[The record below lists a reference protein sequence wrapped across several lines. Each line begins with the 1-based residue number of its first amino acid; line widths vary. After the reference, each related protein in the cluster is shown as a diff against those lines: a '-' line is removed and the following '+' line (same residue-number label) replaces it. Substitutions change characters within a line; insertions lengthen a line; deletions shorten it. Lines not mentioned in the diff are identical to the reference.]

1 MTKEDLKKRTKLFAL
16 RIIKMGKVIKAD
28 DVDKLL
34 LKQLIRSAT
43 SVAANYRAALKAKST
58 KDFIYKLA
66 IIEEEADESYFWL
79 ELMTEAEIVKPE
91 KIASLTN
98 EAKELTAIFTAQG
111 KTAKQNIQ
119 KAVSKIKSL

>member
-43 SVAANYRAALKAKST
+43 SVAANYMAALKAKST

-79 ELMTEAEIVKPE
+79 ELMTEAEK
-91 KIASLTN
+91 N
-98 EAKELTAIFTAQG
+98 
-111 KTAKQNIQ
+111 
-119 KAVSKIKSL
+119 

>member
-79 ELMTEAEIVKPE
+79 ELMMDAEIVKPE
-91 KIASLTN
+91 KIAALTT

-111 KTAKQNIQ
+111 KTSKENYKTATT
-119 KAVSKIKSL
+119 KIKTA